1 MFMLSLFKKFTN
13 SRRSVAAKPPARR
26 LITVG
31 GWYHPKPD
39 HIERP
44 PISAIPPSPPW
55 RGNKP

>member
-1 MFMLSLFKKFTN
+1 MLFKKFTDSQRSVKVKTP
-13 SRRSVAAKPPARR
+13 SRRVT
-26 LITVG
+26 TVG
-31 GWYHPKPD
+31 GRYHPKPD